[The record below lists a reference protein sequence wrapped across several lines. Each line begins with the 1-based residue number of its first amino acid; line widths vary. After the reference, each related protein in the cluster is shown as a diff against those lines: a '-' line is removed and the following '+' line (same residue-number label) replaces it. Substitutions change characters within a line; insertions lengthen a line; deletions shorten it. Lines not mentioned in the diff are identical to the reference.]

1 MQFKLEKTDEI
12 AQTGKIKI
20 NNEEIKT
27 PNIIFLNTNRFKAPD
42 FAEITITDLNKNSKN
57 QNCIFIDK
65 SIYYPIFSKDLSFE
79 IHNEAIKNQPL
90 IKQEC
95 FIIPGNKQIINDLKI
110 NDKVRIYVILNSYQL
125 YKNPKKLVEY
135 LIDLRKKISYDQLIY
150 VPSIGNPQ
158 NIAILTYLGIDFI
171 DSTQAIDAARN
182 KLMFFTDGNKKIKEI
197 FENPC
202 KCPICDKKKLKEL
215 TFNDILNHNYNILSN
230 EIKKV
235 RNAIKNQ
242 TLRELVEQKASI
254 NPNLTTLLRYID
266 QIGFEILEKRSP
278 VYRNKKL
285 NTTTLNAMN
294 RSEIRRFQK
303 RVLEQYIKPES
314 AKILLIIP
322 CSSKKPYS
330 FSKSHKRFNEAIFST
345 PNPYIFHELII
356 TSPLGIVPREL
367 ELIYPA
373 SSYDIPVTGIWFKD
387 ERYMIKN
394 LLKKYLNNNHYEKII
409 IHLSETT
416 ESILKDIIPD
426 YISTNVINSPGSNDS
441 IKKLQNTLSNEI
453 DSYEKVSG
461 KKRYMEIIKAMAS
474 FQFTQALANSLIN
487 KTKITGKY
495 PFLKIIDKN
504 NNQLGMTTK
513 DRGFISLTL
522 NGAKRLLKH
531 NQFFVNISIDFIL
544 KGSVFAP
551 GVTSADKN
559 IRIGDEVLVIQNN
572 DLIAVGVAQM
582 NGEEMKSRSHGEAV
596 KIRHKAD

>member
-1 MQFKLEKTDEI
+1 MQFKLDKTDEI
-12 AQTGKIKI
+12 AQTGKIRI
-20 NNEEIKT
+20 NDEEIKT
-27 PNIIFLNTNRFKAPD
+27 PNIIFLNTNRFKSPD

-65 SIYYPIFSKDLSFE
+65 SIDYPIFPKDLSID

-95 FIIPGNKQIINDLKI
+95 LIIPGNKQIINDLKI
-110 NDKVRIYVILNSYQL
+110 NDKVSIYIILNSYQL
-125 YKNPKKLVEY
+125 YRNPKKLVEY
-135 LIDLRKKISYDQLIY
+135 LIDLRKKINYDQLIY

-158 NIAILTYLGIDFI
+158 NIAILSYLGIDFI

-182 KLMFFTDGNKKIKEI
+182 KIMFFTDGNKKIKEI
-197 FENPC
+197 IENPC
-202 KCPICDKKKLKEL
+202 KCPICDSKKLKEL
-215 TFNDILNHNYNILSN
+215 TFNEILNHNYNILSN

-235 RNAIKNQ
+235 RNAINNQ

-254 NPNLTTLLRYID
+254 NPHLTTLLRYID

-294 RSEIRRFQK
+294 RSEIRRYQK
-303 RVLEQYIKPES
+303 RVLEQYLKPES

-330 FSKSHKRFNEAIFST
+330 SSKSHKRFNEAIFST
-345 PNPYIFHELII
+345 SNPYIFHELII

-373 SSYDIPVTGIWFKD
+373 SSYDIPVTGIWYKD

-394 LLKKYLNNNHYEKII
+394 LLKKYLNKNHYEKII

-416 ESILKDIIPD
+416 ESIIKDIIPD

-441 IKKLQNTLSNEI
+441 IKKLHDTLINEI
-453 DSYEKVSG
+453 ESYEKVSG
-461 KKRYMEIIKAMAS
+461 KKRYLEIINAIAS
-474 FQFTQALANSLIN
+474 YQFTQALANSLID

-495 PFLKIIDKN
+495 PFLKIIDEN

-531 NQFFVNISIDFIL
+531 NQFFINISKDFIL

-559 IRIGDEVLVIQNN
+559 IRIGDEVLIIQNN
-572 DLIAVGVAQM
+572 ELIAVGVAQM
-582 NGEEMKSRSHGEAV
+582 NGEEMISRSHGEAV